1 MTEWA
6 LAGLVVWPLVWGAL
20 TLIMPSR
27 LVIVAGT
34 FGALSTMVLGV
45 WATSLS
51 PQIMALGNWSTPL
64 GLAWRLDGISQSLI
78 GLTAVVGGLISVYA
92 WLDKSCPQ
100 GFWGLWLGA
109 WGAMNALFLTADV
122 FNFYVTLELLSVSA
136 VAMVALTPSA
146 AATHAAFRY
155 LLVSLTGSMLFLLG
169 VALLYGRY
177 GVLDMAM
184 LSEQMTM
191 DWVSALALAVMS
203 VGLLAKTA
211 VFPLHSWL
219 PQAHSEAL
227 TAVSAILSALV
238 IKAAFYGLIR
248 LWLEV
253 FAALATVSASI
264 VLGILASAAIFWGG
278 YQALKTSRLKRL
290 VAWSTVAQVGML
302 LLALALVVQAQATQ
316 SVPTTYLWQGLV
328 WLIGAHALA
337 KSAWFLAA
345 GTVQKRADSDYLTQI
360 GFALQRSPISVLA
373 MALAVISL
381 SGLPFTMGFI
391 GKWWLLSLAW
401 ELQAW
406 LWMLVSLLGS
416 LLTLAYGWRLLNL
429 SLMSRVWPQTTLNS
443 VSVARDWVALVLA
456 LLAVIGSFGSHWF
469 WEGI

>member
-1 MTEWA
+1 MTEWVM
-6 LAGLVVWPLVWGAL
+6 AGLVVWPLIWGAL
-20 TLIMPSR
+20 TVIMPSR
-27 LVIVAGT
+27 WIVFA
-34 FGALSTMVLGV
+34 GALGALGTLVLGV
-45 WATSLS
+45 WVVSLS
-51 PQIMALGNWSTPL
+51 PQIMALGNWPTPL
-64 GLAWRLDGISQSLI
+64 GMSWRLDGISQSLI

-92 WLDKSCPQ
+92 GLDKSCPSA
-100 GFWGLWLGA
+100 FWGLWLGA

-122 FNFYVTLELLSVSA
+122 FHFYVTLELLTVAA

-146 AATHAAFRY
+146 AATRAAFRY
-155 LLVSLTGSMLFLLG
+155 LVVSLTGSMFFLLG
-169 VALLYGRY
+169 VVLLYGRY
-177 GVLDMAM
+177 GVLDMAI

-191 DWVSALALAVMS
+191 DWVSALALAVMT

-238 IKAAFYGLIR
+238 IKTAFYGLMR

-253 FAALATVSASI
+253 FATLATVNASI
-264 VLGILASAAIFWGG
+264 MLGILATAATFWGG
-278 YQALKTSRLKRL
+278 YQALTTSRLKRL
-290 VAWSTVAQVGML
+290 VAWSTVAQVGVL
-302 LLALALVVQAQATQ
+302 LLALALVVQALATQ
-316 SVPTTYLWQGLV
+316 FIQTASLWQGLV
-328 WLIGAHALA
+328 WLIGAHALT

-345 GTVQKRADSDYLTQI
+345 GTVQKRAGSDYLTQI
-360 GFALQRSPISVLA
+360 GFALQHSPISVFA
-373 MALAVISL
+373 MTLAVVSL

-406 LWMLVSLLGS
+406 LWMSVSLLGS

-429 SLMSRVWPQTTLNS
+429 SLMSRGWPQTLHP
-443 VSVARDWVALVLA
+443 VSISKDWIALGIA

>member
-1 MTEWA
+1 MTEWVM
-6 LAGLVVWPLVWGAL
+6 AGLVVWPLIWGAL
-20 TLIMPSR
+20 TLILPSR
-27 LVIVAGT
+27 WVLFA
-34 FGALSTMVLGV
+34 GALGALGTLALGV
-45 WATSLS
+45 WVVSLP
-51 PQIMALGNWSTPL
+51 PQIMTLGNWPTPL
-64 GLAWRLDGISQSLI
+64 GLSWRLDGISQSLI

-92 WLDKSCPQ
+92 GVDKSCPSV
-100 GFWGLWLGA
+100 FWGLWLGA

-122 FNFYVTLELLSVSA
+122 FHFYVTLELLTVSA

-146 AATHAAFRY
+146 AATRAAFRY
-155 LLVSLTGSMLFLLG
+155 LVVSLTGSMFFLLG

-177 GVLDMAM
+177 GVLDMAI

-191 DWVSALALAVMS
+191 DWVSALALAVMTI
-203 VGLLAKTA
+203 GLLAKTA

-238 IKAAFYGLIR
+238 IKTAFYGLMR
-248 LWLEV
+248 LWLDV
-253 FAALATVSASI
+253 FATLATVSASM

-278 YQALKTSRLKRL
+278 YQALTTSRLKRL
-290 VAWSTVAQVGML
+290 VAWSTVAQVGGL
-302 LLALALVVQAQATQ
+302 LLALALVVQAQATH
-316 SVPTTYLWQGLV
+316 SVQTASLWQGLV

-345 GTVQKRADSDYLTQI
+345 GTVQKRAGSDYLTQI
-360 GFALQRSPISVLA
+360 GFAMQHSPISVFA
-373 MALAVISL
+373 MTLAVVSL

-429 SLMSRVWPQTTLNS
+429 SLMSRVWPQPLNPVS
-443 VSVARDWVALVLA
+443 VSKDWVALGLA
-456 LLAVIGSFGSHWF
+456 LLAVIGGFGSHWF